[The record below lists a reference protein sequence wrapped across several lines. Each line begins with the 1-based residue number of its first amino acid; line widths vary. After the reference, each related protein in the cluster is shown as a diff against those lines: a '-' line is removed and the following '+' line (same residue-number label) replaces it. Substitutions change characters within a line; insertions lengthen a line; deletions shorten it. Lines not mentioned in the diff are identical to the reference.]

1 MMKPND
7 PSERITMSHGGGGKL
22 AHELIV
28 REFLPVLADEELA
41 ELGDSAVVDG
51 AERLAFT
58 TDSFVVKPIFFPGG
72 DIGRLAVCGTV
83 NDLAVAGAE
92 PLYLS
97 LSMILE
103 EGLPIDDLRRIVR
116 SAKAAALEAGVRIV
130 CGDTKVVDHGS
141 ADGMY
146 LTTSGI
152 GRLPAGK
159 RLSPRNIRP
168 GDAVLVSGTLGD
180 HSIAVLSAR
189 EGIEFRTDV
198 TSDVQPLNDL
208 AQHLLLAAEVRC
220 MRDPTRGGLAGVLNE
235 LAVIAGVSIE
245 LDEQSIPVSDAVRAA
260 CDVLGLDAIFAANE
274 GKLVA
279 VASSATADAALRALK
294 SHPRGQKGAIIGRV
308 EKGRPGRVTIKTLPG
323 GRRIVDMPL
332 GEQLP
337 RIC

>member
-1 MMKPND
+1 MTKPND
-7 PSERITMSHGGGGKL
+7 PAEQITMSHGGGGKL

-28 REFLPVLADEELA
+28 RELVPVLADEELA
-41 ELGDSAVVDG
+41 ELGDSAIVEG

-58 TDSFVVKPIFFPGG
+58 TDSFVVQPIFFPGG

-103 EGLPIDDLRRIVR
+103 EGLAIEDLRRVVR
-116 SAKAAALEAGVRIV
+116 SAKAAAQEAGVRIV

-152 GRLPAGK
+152 GRLPAGN

-168 GDAVLVSGTLGD
+168 GDAVLISGTLGD

-208 AQHLLLAAEVRC
+208 TRQLLSAAEVRC

-235 LAVIAGVSIE
+235 LAESARVSIE
-245 LDEQSIPVSDAVRAA
+245 LDEKSIPVSDAVRAA
-260 CDVLGLDAIFAANE
+260 CDVLGLDPIFAANE

-279 VASSATADAALRALK
+279 IVSFQTADAAVRALR
-294 SHPRGQKGAIIGRV
+294 SHPRGKNGAIIGRV
-308 EKGRPGRVTIKTLPG
+308 EKAPPGRVTIRTVPG
-323 GRRIVDMPL
+323 GRRIVDMPV